1 MKKSDAT
8 AADDPT
14 TWRREFH
21 RRLRHWYRGNAR
33 DLPWRRTRDPYAIWV
48 SEIMLQQTQV
58 ATVIGYFDRF
68 LAEFP
73 DIASLAAATEE
84 KVLRLWEGLG
94 YYRRAR
100 QMNHAAQV
108 IVEQH
113 GGVFPSDALTVRA
126 LPGIGRYTSGA
137 ILSIAFDAR
146 EPILEANT
154 IRLLARLSVYRG
166 DPTSTD
172 GQQRLWALAEELL
185 PQRGAGEVNQA
196 LMELGSQVCTPR
208 APRCSECPVSS
219 LCRAFARGL
228 QDRIPAMRKKPTA
241 EAMREAAVVVR
252 RGDQVLLMRRPGHG
266 RWGGLWNFPR
276 FAIAA
281 DDASIEK
288 TLAAEM
294 KQLAGVRLRAIE
306 KWLTY
311 KHTVTRFRITLECFA
326 ATHTGGE
333 PRSAD
338 ATELQWFDVAE
349 LTRLPMPVTARKL
362 CGEVLKRFPLSH
374 CGKPAR
380 REGK

>member
-1 MKKSDAT
+1 
-8 AADDPT
+8 
-14 TWRREFH
+14 
-21 RRLRHWYRGNAR
+21 
-33 DLPWRRTRDPYAIWV
+33 
-48 SEIMLQQTQV
+48 MLQQTQV

-68 LAEFP
+68 LAEFS

-100 QMNHAAQV
+100 QMHRAAQV

-113 GGVFPSDALTVRA
+113 GGVFPNDALAVRA

-137 ILSIAFDAR
+137 ILSIAFDSR
-146 EPILEANT
+146 QPILEANT
-154 IRLLARLSVYRG
+154 IRLLARLSAYRG
-166 DPTSTD
+166 DPASTD

-219 LCRAFARGL
+219 LCRSFAQGL

-241 EAMREAAVVVR
+241 EAVREAAVVVR
-252 RGDQVLLMRRPGHG
+252 RNEKVLLMRRPGHG

-276 FAIAA
+276 FVVAA

-288 TLAAEM
+288 TIAAEM
-294 KQLAGVRLRAIE
+294 KRLAGVRLRAIE

-311 KHTVTRFRITLECFA
+311 KHTVTRFRITLECYFA
-326 ATHTGGE
+326 QHAGGKV
-333 PRSAD
+333 RSAD

-362 CGEVLKRFPLSH
+362 CGEVVKRFPLSP
-374 CGKPAR
+374 CGRGAR
-380 REGK
+380 GEGK